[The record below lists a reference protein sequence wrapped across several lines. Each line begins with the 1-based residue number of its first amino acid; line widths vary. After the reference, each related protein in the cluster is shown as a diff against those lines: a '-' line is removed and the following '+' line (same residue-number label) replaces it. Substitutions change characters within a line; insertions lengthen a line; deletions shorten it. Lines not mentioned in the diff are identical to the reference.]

1 MDTFRNFL
9 LDNVLA
15 LGGNNNLNSFLN
27 WIVNIMIFRIILVAG
42 LVGFGIYKLTILFL
56 KKEKIAKN
64 KVLLIATYVIE
75 FLVAFGLFYLVSLEF
90 YNQALLLII
99 LLVNLGLMIR
109 KIVQKRKFSIKNN
122 GWLLEFIIILISLLA
137 FYIGW
142 SMYAPLN
149 PFKPF

>member
-9 LDNVLA
+9 LDNVFKLA
-15 LGGNNNLNSFLN
+15 GENDLNAFLN
-27 WIVNIMIFRIILVAG
+27 AIVNIAIFRIILVAG
-42 LVGFGIYKLTILFL
+42 LVGFGIYELTILFL

-64 KVLLIATYVIE
+64 KVLLIATYVVE
-75 FLVAFGLFYLVSLEF
+75 FLIALGLFYLVSLEF
-90 YNQALLLII
+90 FNQLILLVI

-109 KIVQKRKFSIKNN
+109 KIVQKKKFSIKNN
-122 GWLLEFIIILISLLA
+122 GWLTEFIIVLVSLLA

-149 PFKPF
+149 PFQPL

>member
-75 FLVAFGLFYLVSLEF
+75 FMVALGLFYLVSLEF

>member
-1 MDTFRNFL
+1 LVFINL
-9 LDNVLA
+9 L
-15 LGGNNNLNSFLN
+15 SCFE
-27 WIVNIMIFRIILVAG
+27 
-42 LVGFGIYKLTILFL
+42 
-56 KKEKIAKN
+56 KEKIAKI

>member
-15 LGGNNNLNSFLN
+15 SVGNNNLNSFLN
-27 WIVNIMIFRIILVAG
+27 WVVNIMIFRIILVAG

-64 KVLLIATYVIE
+64 KVLLIAIYVIE

-149 PFKPF
+149 PFQPL

>member
-75 FLVAFGLFYLVSLEF
+75 FLVAFGLFYLVYLEF

>member
-9 LDNVLA
+9 LDSVLA
-15 LGGNNNLNSFLN
+15 SVGNNNLNSFLN
-27 WIVNIMIFRIILVAG
+27 WVVNIMIFRIILVAG
-42 LVGFGIYKLTILFL
+42 LVGFSIYKLTILFL